1 LTNVNVRLQELG
13 IDLPILPAPVGLYE
27 PAVAIGSLL
36 FVSGQTP
43 TSKGHAIVVG
53 RVGDDVSVATARN
66 AARLATLNA
75 LACISA
81 VAGSL
86 DRVRRVVRVTGYVRS
101 APGFSEQPAVVDG
114 ASEVLIQIWAD
125 AGRHARTSIGVAEL
139 PGGAPVEVELIV
151 ELRS

>member
-1 LTNVNVRLQELG
+1 MTNVSLRLQQLG
-13 IDLPILPAPVGLYE
+13 IELPTLGPPAGQYQ
-27 PAVAIGSLL
+27 PAVVVGNLL
-36 FVSGQTP
+36 FASGQTP
-43 TSKGHAIVVG
+43 TSGGRQTIQG
-53 RVGDDVSVATARN
+53 RVGDDVSLTTARDG
-66 AARLATLNA
+66 ARLAMLNV
-75 LACISA
+75 LSGVSV

-114 ASEVLIQIWAD
+114 ASELLLQIWGE

-151 ELRS
+151 ELDT